1 MTTSYTSVFGG
12 GVISPVLESYI
23 NYVLTAPIVLVWP
36 QETQPNSVLA
46 AQIIDVDVTSTGSYS
61 LTLPPASQVSVGQF
75 VIINNKSAFNQAIF
89 NASGQII
96 IAALAP
102 GAIYFIYLTNNSNSA
117 GVWSAFQ
124 YGAQASAPSASAL
137 AGAGLLATGSTL
149 SQDIVVTSLNA
160 PYSVGVPDRAKLLNW
175 TGGSGTITLPLAAT
189 AQPSFYIQL
198 RNSGSSILTTATS
211 GSDVINTASTISL
224 NPGDSCFVVTD
235 GTAWFTLGLGPILT
249 ASFGFIVINVPSVI
263 VGAIVT
269 LSGTQLN
276 QIAYRFTGALTANT
290 IVDLPAVKQ
299 QYWVDNQTSGA
310 FLLTFQVP
318 TVAGGPTPAGATVAV
333 PQGSRI
339 ILYTDGTNVLNASTG
354 GISIP
359 VAVNQGG
366 TAATTPGGALINLGG
381 TTTGIGVFTAAGPVN
396 VQAAI
401 AAPSTADAYIF
412 ALVL

>member
-1 MTTSYTSVFGG
+1 MTTYQNIFGG
-12 GVISPVLESYI
+12 GVISPVMESYI
-23 NYVLTAPIVLVWP
+23 DYVLTGPITLVWP

-46 AQIIDVDVTSTGSYS
+46 AQIIDIDVTSTGSFS
-61 LTLPPASQVSVGQF
+61 LTLPPANTVSVGQF
-75 VIINNKSAFNQAIF
+75 VIINNKSAFNQAVF

-102 GAIYFIYLTNNSNSA
+102 GAIYFIYLTNNTTSA

-160 PYSVGVPDRAKLLNW
+160 PFSVGVPNRAQLLNW
-175 TGGSGTITLPLAAT
+175 TGGSGAITLPLAAT
-189 AQPSFYIQL
+189 AQPSFYIQV
-198 RNSGSSILTTATS
+198 RNSGSSILTIMTS
-211 GSDVINTASTISL
+211 GSDQINGASTLAL

-235 GTAWFTLGLGPILT
+235 GSAWYTLGLGPILT

-263 VGAIVT
+263 VGNIVT

-276 QIAYRFTGALTANT
+276 QIAYRFTGALVANT
-290 IVDLPAVKQ
+290 LVDLPAVKQ
-299 QYWVDNQTSGA
+299 QYWIDNETTGA
-310 FLLTFQVP
+310 FTLTFQVP

-354 GISIP
+354 GIAIP
-359 VAVNQGG
+359 IAVNQGG
-366 TAATTPGGALINLGG
+366 TGATTAGGALVNLGG
-381 TTTGIGVFTAAGPVN
+381 TTTGIGVFTAASAAAA
-396 VQAAI
+396 QAAI
-401 AAPSTADAYIF
+401 AAPSTADAYIL
-412 ALVL
+412 AMVM